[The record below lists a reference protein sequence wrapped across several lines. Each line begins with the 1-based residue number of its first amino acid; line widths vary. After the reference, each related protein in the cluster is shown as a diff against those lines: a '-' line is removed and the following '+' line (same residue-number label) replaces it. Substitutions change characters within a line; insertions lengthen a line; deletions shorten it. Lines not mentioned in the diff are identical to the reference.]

1 MQRKGKIARL
11 PLALR
16 TELNQRLAANQDGA
30 VLLEWLNAVPGVPA
44 MLAHDF
50 AGEPI
55 TKQNL
60 YEWRQGGF
68 LEWQTQQEMFD
79 EARDLAANSGP
90 VSATT
95 NHDLAEQLAAVIAGK
110 FTSLLAGWDGTEDRA
125 FDAKLRV
132 LTKFNQNLAVL
143 RRANHSAARLRMDQ
157 APYKREEQRLVAEAA
172 REEERSEVRRQVF
185 EQMLARKRAADEV
198 AAQTSAAVAEPV
210 TLPTSGA
217 RSSAPVAASLASS
230 AQSHNYSPPAGNPAA
245 SNQGS
250 AQPQPIPSRAPAR

>member
-11 PLALR
+11 PIALR
-16 TELNQRLAANQDGA
+16 TELNQRLANNEDGA
-30 VLLEWLNAVPGVPA
+30 KLLNWLNAIPGVPA
-44 MLAHDF
+44 MLATDF

-68 LEWQTQQEMFD
+68 LEWETQQEMFD
-79 EARDLAANSGP
+79 EARVLATNAGP

-110 FTSLLAGWDGTEDRA
+110 FASLLAGWDGTEDLA

-198 AAQTSAAVAEPV
+198 AAQTSAAVAEPA
-210 TLPTSGA
+210 TLST
-217 RSSAPVAASLASS
+217 
-230 AQSHNYSPPAGNPAA
+230 
-245 SNQGS
+245 GS
-250 AQPQPIPSRAPAR
+250 ARPSTPGTPSQVGAAQNHGPAMTSPRVT

>member
-30 VLLEWLNAVPGVPA
+30 VLLEWLNALPGVPA
-44 MLAHDF
+44 MLARDF

-55 TKQNL
+55 SKQNL

-79 EARDLAANSGP
+79 EARGLAADAGP

-157 APYKREEQRLVAEAA
+157 APFEREEQRLVAEAA

-185 EQMLARKRAADEV
+185 EQMLARKRAADQL
-198 AAQTSAAVAEPV
+198 AAETSAAAANPEI
-210 TLPTSGA
+210 LPTGSA
-217 RSSAPVAASLASS
+217 RPSTPDAPSLASV
-230 AQSHNYSPPAGNPAA
+230 AQNQNHNPAA
-245 SNQGS
+245 
-250 AQPQPIPSRAPAR
+250 ARPRVT

>member
-68 LEWQTQQEMFD
+68 LEWETQQEMFD
-79 EARDLAANSGP
+79 EARVLATNAGP

-185 EQMLARKRAADEV
+185 EQMLARKRAADQL
-198 AAQTSAAVAEPV
+198 AAETSAAVARPA
-210 TLPTSGA
+210 TLPTGGSKP
-217 RSSAPVAASLASS
+217 SAPAALSPTS
-230 AQSHNYSPPAGNPAA
+230 AAQNHNHPAMTSP
-245 SNQGS
+245 
-250 AQPQPIPSRAPAR
+250 RVT

>member
-11 PLALR
+11 PIALR
-16 TELNQRLAANQDGA
+16 TELNQRLANNEDGA
-30 VLLEWLNAVPGVPA
+30 KLLNWLNAIPGVPA
-44 MLAHDF
+44 MLATDF

-68 LEWQTQQEMFD
+68 LEWETQQEMFD
-79 EARDLAANSGP
+79 EARVLATNAGP

-110 FTSLLAGWDGTEDRA
+110 FASLLAGWDGTEDKA

-132 LTKFNQNLAVL
+132 LTKFNQNLAIL
-143 RRANHSAARLRMDQ
+143 RRTNHSAARLRMEQ
-157 APYKREEQRLVAEAA
+157 APFEREEQRLVAEAA

-185 EQMLARKRAADEV
+185 EQMLARKRAEDQL
-198 AAQTSAAVAEPV
+198 AAETSAAVANPG
-210 TLPTSGA
+210 TLPTGSTRPSVPA
-217 RSSAPVAASLASS
+217 APSPASNP
-230 AQSHNYSPPAGNPAA
+230 HNQNYNPPAGRPAA
-245 SNQGS
+245 SNHGS
-250 AQPQPIPSRAPAR
+250 AQAQTMPIRPLAR

>member
-16 TELNQRLAANQDGA
+16 TELNQRLANNEDGA
-30 VLLEWLNAVPGVPA
+30 NLLNWLNAIPGVPA
-44 MLAHDF
+44 MLASDF

-68 LEWQTQQEMFD
+68 LEWPAQQEMFE
-79 EARDLAANSGP
+79 EARELAANAGP
-90 VSATT
+90 MAAPP
-95 NHDLAEQLAAVIAGK
+95 NHDLTEQLAAVLAGK
-110 FTSLLAGWDGTEDRA
+110 FATLLAGWDGSEDKA

-132 LTKFNQNLAVL
+132 LTKFNQNLAIL
-143 RRANHSAARLRMDQ
+143 RRTNHSAARLRMEQ
-157 APYKREEQRLVAEAA
+157 APFEREEQRLVAEAA

-185 EQMLARKRAADEV
+185 EQMLARKRAADQL
-198 AAQTSAAVAEPV
+198 AAETSAAVAKAE

-217 RSSAPVAASLASS
+217 RSSAPAAPSPVGA
-230 AQSHNYSPPAGNPAA
+230 AQNHNPAV
-245 SNQGS
+245 
-250 AQPQPIPSRAPAR
+250 SRPRAT

>member
-16 TELNQRLAANQDGA
+16 DELNRRLANNEDGA
-30 VLLEWLNAVPGVPA
+30 NLLNWLNAIPGVPA
-44 MLAHDF
+44 FLANDF

-55 TKQNL
+55 SKQNL

-79 EARDLAANSGP
+79 EARVLATNAGP

-95 NHDLAEQLAAVIAGK
+95 NNDLAEQLAAVIAGK
-110 FTSLLAGWDGTEDRA
+110 FASLLAGWDGTEDKA

-132 LTKFNQNLAVL
+132 LTKFNQNLAIL
-143 RRANHSAARLRMDQ
+143 RRTNHSAARLRMEQ
-157 APYKREEQRLVAEAA
+157 APFEREEQRLVAEAA

-185 EQMLARKRAADEV
+185 EQMLARKRAAD
-198 AAQTSAAVAEPV
+198 ALAAVAKPETIPTGGSKPSTHAAPSPASTLHNQNHNPPV
-210 TLPTSGA
+210 G
-217 RSSAPVAASLASS
+217 R
-230 AQSHNYSPPAGNPAA
+230 PAA
-245 SNQGS
+245 SNHGT
-250 AQPQPIPSRAPAR
+250 AQVQPMPSRPSAR